1 MGDLTIK
8 DVTRQVEL
16 LTQFTCSAIDDFGND
31 KVASLTHAKVSR
43 REIGLTHELIK
54 EAGSLL
60 VGHDLPCRRSHTHRL
75 NWDEKH
81 RSAERVDPWSKP
93 MRHRTAT
100 ITLNRGEP
108 QPNL

>member
-1 MGDLTIK
+1 MSNTQLPRCRRLPNHHLRQYGPRRVRWDQWRQMGDLTIK

-60 VGHDLPCRRSHTHRL
+60 VGHDLEISL
-75 NWDEKH
+75 AVE
-81 RSAERVDPWSKP
+81 AI
-93 MRHRTAT
+93 RT
-100 ITLNRGEP
+100 G
-108 QPNL
+108 